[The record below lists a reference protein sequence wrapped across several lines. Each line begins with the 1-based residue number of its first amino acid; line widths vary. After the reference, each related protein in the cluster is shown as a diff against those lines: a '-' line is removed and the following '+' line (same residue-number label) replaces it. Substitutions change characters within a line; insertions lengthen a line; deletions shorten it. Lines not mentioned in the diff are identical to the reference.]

1 MPAIAPPM
9 QNQPVQPIE
18 PDTPVGGAVAPV
30 QADAASDLHSLYED
44 AVNSGNPASMYSLTA
59 RVKGT
64 PYEAPVRRS
73 AEIMEKNVSELEA
86 DVKPVLEAGGPGTPK
101 GNLAAAQVY
110 ESIADKPQK
119 TRAFVE
125 LLLGNP
131 KWRTFVTGGTP
142 TTTVG
147 FDRNGKQLEKTV
159 DELGRTISVVDAET
173 GKPLNRQEVADRGG
187 FLSSLDNALGFQQQK
202 ELSRINALAFGK
214 ATEAVNEAAAKAPEL
229 RNLYQEMRSNLE
241 KLHQADLTP
250 EQRKAIGVFTS
261 RTMGY
266 SQSVSDGMNALTQK
280 LDNKN
285 VRLSEGQQKSL
296 GSVLNVLGWKVS
308 GDGSLTKENGEAVT
322 KSDLNQAQ
330 NTLSNS
336 KEFARNYTQSKEDFL
351 RNEVFK
357 DLSPRAREMLGR
369 TLDLQGNIERSLLE
383 TTSKNGTLPFLINPK
398 SYQIGDEFTRGEASA
413 LIGEFNQD
421 AAEMF
426 AAWRDKQLASYK
438 SKGLLP
444 SAGELE
450 RAFAQTT
457 EYKSLRRSY
466 ADRNKEILSRP
477 MAISNAASAP
487 PAEAWQ
493 DDLGLVVPKIK
504 ERSIKGE
511 GAKPPAASPATKAPS
526 ARELARQLGGRE

>member
-9 QNQPVQPIE
+9 ETQPVQPID
-18 PDTPVGGAVAPV
+18 PNTPVGGAVAPV
-30 QADAASDLHSLYED
+30 QADTATDLHSMYED

-73 AEIMEKNVSELEA
+73 AEIMQKNVSELES

-119 TRAFVE
+119 MRAFVE
-125 LLLGNP
+125 MLLGNP

-159 DELGRTISVVDAET
+159 DELGRIISVVDAET

-202 ELSRINALAFGK
+202 ELSKINALAFGK
-214 ATEAVNEAAAKAPEL
+214 ATEAINEAAAKAPEL
-229 RNLYQEMRSNLE
+229 RNQYQEMRMNLQ
-241 KLHQADLTP
+241 KLHQSDLTP
-250 EQRKAIGVFTS
+250 EQRSAIGLFTQ

-285 VRLSEGQQKSL
+285 VRLNEGQQKSL

-308 GDGSLTKENGEAVT
+308 GDGSITKENGEAVT
-322 KSDLNQAQ
+322 KSDLSQAQ
-330 NTLSNS
+330 NTLNNS
-336 KEFARNYTQSKEDFL
+336 KEFARNYTQSKDDFL
-351 RNEVFK
+351 RSEVFK
-357 DLSPRAREMLGR
+357 NLSPRAREMLGR
-369 TLDLQGNIERSLLE
+369 TLDLQGSIERSLLE
-383 TTSKNGTLPFLINPK
+383 STSKNGTLPFLINPK

-426 AAWRDKQLASYK
+426 AAWRDKQLANYK
-438 SKGLLP
+438 AKGQLP
-444 SAGELE
+444 NAGELE
-450 RAFAQTT
+450 RAFAQTQ
-457 EYKSLRRSY
+457 EYKNLRRTY
-466 ADRNKEILSRP
+466 AERNKEILTRP
-477 MAISNAASAP
+477 MPESPRTSPA

-493 DDLGLVVPKIK
+493 QDLGLDVPKIK
-504 ERSIKGE
+504 ERSIKSK
-511 GAKPPAASPATKAPS
+511 GAKPTAAAKKPLS